1 MQTAPVDTVVRTT
14 AATGEGIGQTVMAS
28 LTGAFTLLFAAIPRI
43 LAFIVVVLLGW
54 LVASLLAKAV
64 RAGLRALR
72 VDEGAARAGVGR
84 FFEQMGT
91 DVAGALAG
99 VVKWLVRIVV
109 LLVAFDL
116 LGLPAVSDVLRQ
128 FLLWLP
134 NLIVALVIL
143 FIAGLAANALANVI
157 RGATT
162 EAGFAN
168 PDTLAT
174 VARVAVWA
182 FAVVIAVNQLG
193 IATNLINTLLTGIVA
208 MVAIAGGIAFGL
220 GGRDLAAETLESW
233 RERGR
238 EARSKT
244 ERAVDAARRQRPEQ

>member
-1 MQTAPVDTVVRTT
+1 MQTVPQQTAQWGVDFTT
-14 AATGEGIGQTVMAS
+14 S
-28 LTGAFTLLFAAIPRI
+28 LKSALALLLLAIPRVIGFIIVI
-43 LAFIVVVLLGW
+43 LIGW
-54 LVASLLAKAV
+54 FVASLLGRGTAAL
-64 RAGLRALR
+64 LRAIR
-72 VDEGAARAGVGR
+72 VNEAAEKVGLTSFLDRMNPRSDTAGILGA
-84 FFEQMGT
+84 
-91 DVAGALAG
+91 

-109 LLVAFDL
+109 LLVAFDI
-116 LGLPAVSDVLRQ
+116 LGLPAVSDVLGQ

-143 FIAGLAANALANVI
+143 FVAALAADALANFV
-157 RGATT
+157 RGATS

-193 IATNLINTLLTGIVA
+193 IAETLVNTLFVGTVA
-208 MVAIAGGIAFGL
+208 MLALAGGLAFGL

-233 RERGR
+233 RERG
-238 EARSKT
+238 K
-244 ERAVDAARRQRPEQ
+244 DARQRLEREGGRPRA

>member
-1 MQTAPVDTVVRTT
+1 MQTTTDTVVRTT
-14 AATGEGIGQTVMAS
+14 ATASDGIGHTVLAS
-28 LTGAFTLLFAAIPRI
+28 LTGAFAMLFAAIPRI
-43 LAFIVVVLLGW
+43 LAFIIVVLIGW
-54 LVASLLAKAV
+54 LVASLLAKGI
-64 RAGLRALR
+64 RAALRAAR
-72 VDEGAARAGVGR
+72 VNEAADRAGVGR
-84 FFEQMGT
+84 FFAQMGT
-91 DVAGALAG
+91 DAASAIAG

-143 FIAGLAANALANVI
+143 FIAGLAANALAGIV

-174 VARVAVWA
+174 VARVAVWT

-193 IATNLINTLLTGIVA
+193 IATNLINTLLTGVVA
-208 MVAIAGGIAFGL
+208 MLAIAGGLAFGL

-238 EARSKT
+238 EARGKA
-244 ERAVDAARRQRPEQ
+244 ERAVDAARRDTTRG

>member
-1 MQTAPVDTVVRTT
+1 MQTVPQQTAQWGVDFTT
-14 AATGEGIGQTVMAS
+14 S
-28 LTGAFTLLFAAIPRI
+28 LKSALALLLLAIPRVIGFIIVI
-43 LAFIVVVLLGW
+43 LIGW
-54 LVASLLAKAV
+54 FVASLLGRGTAAL
-64 RAGLRALR
+64 LRAIR
-72 VDEGAARAGVGR
+72 VNEAAEKVGLTDFLNRMNPMSDTAGILGA
-84 FFEQMGT
+84 
-91 DVAGALAG
+91 

-109 LLVAFDL
+109 LLVAFDI
-116 LGLPAVSDVLRQ
+116 LGLPAVSDVLGQ

-143 FIAGLAANALANVI
+143 FVAALAADALANFV
-157 RGATT
+157 RGATS

-193 IATNLINTLLTGIVA
+193 IAETLVNTLFVGTVA
-208 MVAIAGGIAFGL
+208 MLALAGGLAFGL

-233 RERGR
+233 RERG
-238 EARSKT
+238 K
-244 ERAVDAARRQRPEQ
+244 DARQRLEREGGRPGA